1 MATNSTARTTTI
13 IQNGKLTSKALT
25 TPSRRTLTSADVKD
39 PAALARTLTE
49 MQNSLDAST
58 AAVRSN
64 PHSAPC
70 IVRGVVAHA
79 SQLLVVQHTLGRAL
93 TGWHVVRAQG
103 AQWSGWE
110 VMPTDAG
117 YPVGTDLTKALVLLP
132 LLNGTYDFAI
142 TGD

>member
-1 MATNSTARTTTI
+1 MATSTTARTTTI

-25 TPSRRTLTSADVKD
+25 TPSRRTLTSADVSD
-39 PAALARTLTE
+39 PTALARTLTE

-70 IVRGVVAHA
+70 IVRGVVA
-79 SQLLVVQHTLGRAL
+79 SGMTVLVVPHTLGRAL
-93 TGWHVVRAQG
+93 TGWQVVRATG
-103 AQWSGWE
+103 NPWAGHE
-110 VMPTDAG
+110 LMPTDSG
-117 YPVGTDLTKALVLLP
+117 YPVGTDLTKALVVVP
-132 LLNGTYDFAI
+132 LTSGTFDFAI